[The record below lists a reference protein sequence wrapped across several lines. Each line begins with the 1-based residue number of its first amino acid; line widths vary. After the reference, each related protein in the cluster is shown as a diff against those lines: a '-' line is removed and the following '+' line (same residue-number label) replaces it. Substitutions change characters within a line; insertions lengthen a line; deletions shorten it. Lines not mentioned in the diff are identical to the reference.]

1 MTSVAAGPATEPAE
15 AAFEPRPPRRG
26 LAAAVIVGAV
36 ACAVLLGGFAVLF
49 NRLSWAHREPPGAP
63 LFGINFSCDYAEYLL
78 LEDPTR
84 GLGPVPDDRPG
95 RVEWCADTFATL
107 LRETGARHV
116 RISAQWD
123 EVEPVEGQFD
133 FALPDALLET
143 AQEHDARVLLTV
155 GIKAQR
161 HPEYYIPGWA
171 LEDLELE
178 HGAVV
183 TDDPLLRERALRM
196 VEAVVRHV
204 VNSPAIE
211 AWGADNEPYVP
222 SARANMWRLGRDFV
236 QEEIAIIRANDPL
249 GRPVVVN
256 QAQHHAWD
264 RYDTQRAWILEDADV
279 LAISFYPFRNHRV
292 LGIDFVVPIP
302 ELGPIHP
309 NYAAH
314 RKEAHAHGL
323 EYWITEQQ
331 AEPWASSDMHLVSP
345 ERPSPNLSIS
355 KLYRSVDYARR
366 TGADRVYLWGA
377 EWWLFQR
384 ERYGDERWLE
394 AAREIIGGGAQA
406 GEAET
411 AAVER

>member
-1 MTSVAAGPATEPAE
+1 MTSVAAEPALDTAE
-15 AAFEPRPPRRG
+15 APFDPPPPRRG
-26 LAAAVIVGAV
+26 LAIGVVLGALACV
-36 ACAVLLGGFAVLF
+36 ALLGGFALLF
-49 NRLSWAHREPPGAP
+49 NQLTWANREPPGNP
-63 LFGINFSCDYAEYLL
+63 IFGINYSCDYAEYLL

-84 GLGPVPDDRPG
+84 GFGTVPDDRPG
-95 RVEWCADTFATL
+95 RAEWCAETLATI

-123 EVEPVEGQFD
+123 EIEPAEGQFD
-133 FALPDALLET
+133 FALLDALLET
-143 AQEHDARVLLTV
+143 AHQHEARVLLTV

-171 LEDLELE
+171 LDDVEIG

-183 TDDPLLRERALRM
+183 TEDQLLRERALRM
-196 VEAVVRHV
+196 VEAVVRHAAD
-204 VNSPAIE
+204 SPAIE

-222 SARANMWRLGRDFV
+222 SARANMWRIGRDFV
-236 QEEIAIIRANDPL
+236 QEEIAIIRAIDPL
-249 GRPVVVN
+249 DRPVVVN
-256 QAQHHAWD
+256 QAQHHLWD
-264 RYDTQRAWILEDADV
+264 RYDTERAWILEDADV
-279 LAISFYPFRNHRV
+279 LGVSFYPFRNYSV
-292 LGIDFVVPIP
+292 LGIKMVVPIP

-314 RKEAHAHGL
+314 RKEAHAHGR

-331 AEPWASSDMHLVSP
+331 AEPWADFDMHLISP
-345 ERPSPNLSIS
+345 ERPSPNLSIN
-355 KLYRSVDYARR
+355 KLHRSIDYARR

-394 AAREIIGGGAQA
+394 AARDIIASSPEPGG
-406 GEAET
+406 EPV
-411 AAVER
+411 AVG